1 MQPRLDTMS
10 GSRAKQAT
18 PAGSGAVA
26 ASNREVEDLALEDL
40 REAIN
45 QVVFL
50 QNVRATLMDEIKS
63 LKTHAAEQDD
73 ALKRALAAA
82 QVCHCPILTA
92 LAVVYGPDCMRESQH
107 SRRQAQK
114 TSSAEFFLAQKL
126 LQMADGWVVY

>member
-1 MQPRLDTMS
+1 
-10 GSRAKQAT
+10 
-18 PAGSGAVA
+18 VA

-82 QVCHCPILTA
+82 QVSHCPILTA
-92 LAVVYGPDCMRESQH
+92 LACCVWAGLHARKSTFEKL
-107 SRRQAQK
+107 RAQN
-114 TSSAEFFLAQKL
+114 FFWAQKL
-126 LQMADGWVVY
+126 LQMADGWAVC

>member
-10 GSRAKQAT
+10 GSRAKQMP
-18 PAGSGAVA
+18 PAASAAVA

-63 LKTHAAEQDD
+63 LKSHAAEQDD
-73 ALKRALAAA
+73 ALKRALAAV
-82 QVCHCPILTA
+82 QVRGLQH
-92 LAVVYGPDCMRESQH
+92 LASFQPCEC
-107 SRRQAQK
+107 
-114 TSSAEFFLAQKL
+114 L
-126 LQMADGWVVY
+126 